1 MSMGGVPLC
10 DVLGQYRELE
20 PQLLEAVRRVL
31 ASGQVILGPEVV
43 ALEREIAA
51 YCGAGHAVGCASG
64 TDALLLALHALDIGP
79 GTEVILPPFTFFA
92 TVGAICRTGARPV
105 FADIDPLTYN
115 LDPFQV
121 ENKIT
126 PRTRAILPVHLY
138 GQCADMEPLWQIAE
152 RHNLAIIEDAAQ
164 ALGAEYQ
171 GNRAG
176 TLGAIGCFSFYPTKN
191 LGAWGDGGAI
201 VTDNRELAAQL
212 LLRRSH
218 GEGTRHRHELV
229 AGTDRLDAL
238 QAAILRVTLERL
250 DEANQLRREA
260 GDELRK
266 GISGATTVAPA
277 LTSAEGDH
285 VFHLFVVRS
294 QERDALRRHLDSLGI
309 SNAIHY
315 PTPIHLQPAYADFGM
330 PAGSLPTAERLAVE
344 SCSLPIFPTIET
356 AQNERIAAAVASFTG

>member
-1 MSMGGVPLC
+1 VPFTRL
-10 DVLGQYRELE
+10 DNADPDLLAEL
-20 PQLLEAVRRVL
+20 Q
-31 ASGQVILGPEVV
+31 EVV
-43 ALEREIAA
+43 ARVSRDAA
-51 YCGAGHAVGCASG
+51 FTLGDEVVAFEQEFAEWCEADHAIGVSSG
-64 TDALLLALHALDIGP
+64 TAALALALRGLGVGP
-79 GTEVILPPFTFFA
+79 GDEVIVPTNSFIA
-92 TVGAICRTGARPV
+92 TAEAVSAAGATPKLVDVDDRTALIT
-105 FADIDPLTYN
+105 AEI
-115 LDPFQV
+115 V
-121 ENKIT
+121 EDAIT
-126 PRTRAILPVHLY
+126 PQTRCVIPVHLY
-138 GQCADMEPLWQIAE
+138 GRTVEMDPIVSLCKDRGIFVV
-152 RHNLAIIEDAAQ
+152 EDACQ
-164 ALGAEYQ
+164 AHGARY
-171 GNRAG
+171 RSRPAG
-176 TLGAIGCFSFYPTKN
+176 SIGDAGCFSFYPTKN

-238 QAAILRVTLERL
+238 QAAILRVKLERL

-260 GDELRK
+260 GDALRK
-266 GISGATTVAPA
+266 GISGATVVAPA
-277 LTSAEGDH
+277 LTSPEGDH

-315 PTPIHLQPAYADFGM
+315 PTPIHLQPAYADLGM
-330 PAGSLPTAERLAVE
+330 SVGSLPTAERLAAE